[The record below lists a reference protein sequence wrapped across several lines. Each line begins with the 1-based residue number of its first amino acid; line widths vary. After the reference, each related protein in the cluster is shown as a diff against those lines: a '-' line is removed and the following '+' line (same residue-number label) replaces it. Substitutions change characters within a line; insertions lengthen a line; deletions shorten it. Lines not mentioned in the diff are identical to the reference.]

1 MLPRD
6 VHISGKTIKKPS
18 LVITEVRMF
27 TSRRKFEDCNY
38 GVAGGAIADWKCST
52 FFDQSQ

>member
-38 GVAGGAIADWKCST
+38 GVAGGAIPDWKCST